1 LTIDE
6 ESGSM
11 KGERMAG
18 SRLVDQAGSVSSP
31 RSLTVAIPGLNEER
45 NIENTVRAVL
55 SAASTVPGLSVEVL
69 VVDDGSTDRTAEIVE
84 GLTREFTNVR
94 LLKNPQNMGLGAS
107 IRRAIEEAQSE
118 KFIFIPGDND
128 IPASTLELLFRS
140 AYVAEVVMCYFHNDE
155 CRGRIRYLISTL
167 FTVAYTTAFDLY
179 VQYING
185 PAVYPI
191 QKLRQLKL
199 RSTRFSIVAEINV
212 KLLRQGATF
221 VEVPSNRQVGLEGST
236 SLTLPSLLETLR
248 VLMHNLLDVHL
259 RARTLYARRPV
270 RLPFE
275 LSLTTTVPA
284 GGGGTAAAHT
294 KTAANG

>member
-1 LTIDE
+1 MA
-6 ESGSM
+6 S
-11 KGERMAG
+11 ERMAEPRSIEAG
-18 SRLVDQAGSVSSP
+18 GSVGSH
-31 RSLTVAIPGLNEER
+31 SLTVAIPGLNEER
-45 NIENTVRAVL
+45 NIANTVRAVL
-55 SAASTVPGLSVEVL
+55 AAAATVPDLYVEVI
-69 VVDDGSTDRTAEIVE
+69 VIDDGSTDRTAEIVE
-84 GLTREFTNVR
+84 GLAREFVNVR

-107 IRRAIEEAQSE
+107 IRRAIDEARCE

-185 PAVYPI
+185 PAVYPVRR
-191 QKLRQLKL
+191 LRQLRL

-212 KLLRQGATF
+212 KLLRQGVTF

-236 SLTLPSLLETLR
+236 SLTLRSLLETLR
-248 VLMHNLLDVHL
+248 VLTHNLLDVHV
-259 RARTLYARRPV
+259 RQRELYRHRPV

-275 LSLTTTVPA
+275 LNLTTELDRRDAAVSA
-284 GGGGTAAAHT
+284 RANSTAH
-294 KTAANG
+294 G

>member
-1 LTIDE
+1 MA
-6 ESGSM
+6 S
-11 KGERMAG
+11 ERMADPRSVGAGGGGG
-18 SRLVDQAGSVSSP
+18 SH
-31 RSLTVAIPGLNEER
+31 SLTVAIPGLNEER
-45 NIENTVRAVL
+45 NIANTVRAVL
-55 SAASTVPGLSVEVL
+55 AAAATVPDLHVEVI
-69 VVDDGSTDRTAEIVE
+69 VIDDGSTDRTAEIVE
-84 GLTREFTNVR
+84 GLAREFANVR

-107 IRRAIEEAQSE
+107 IRRAIDEARCE

-191 QKLRQLKL
+191 QRLRQLRL

-236 SLTLPSLLETLR
+236 SLTLRSLLETLR
-248 VLMHNLLDVHL
+248 VLTHNLLDVHV
-259 RARTLYARRPV
+259 RQRQLYQYRPV

-275 LSLTTTVPA
+275 LHLTTESARRDAVVGA
-284 GGGGTAAAHT
+284 RANSAAH
-294 KTAANG
+294 G